1 MKTDSTLRITR
12 RQYRQFAE
20 LAKLSGVGLT
30 LDTFTNLGG
39 IWGVYSCWAQP
50 IVRDASIDRRLC
62 DERIAIKLATSV
74 NAGAFRGSRRPE
86 MDWSA
91 LDDCEIY
98 PFLVNHEIGHHLD
111 NFLLWDL
118 ILAPDQVARD
128 QCHKVIYRV
137 NEMLADRYA
146 WEQVRPGEPL
156 PLSETG
162 KRMQDVMADDLDLLQ
177 RHFPRKRR
185 KPKALPGGQYAY
197 VPASMLK
204 TEELAAFVGPHVSPA
219 LIEHTRNRRRI
230 YRRDSRLRG

>member
-1 MKTDSTLRITR
+1 VKTDTTLRITR

-20 LAKLSGVGLT
+20 LAKSNGVGLT

-39 IWGVYSCWAQP
+39 IWGEYSCWAQP
-50 IVRDASIDRRLC
+50 IIHDVSSDSRLC

-74 NAGAFRGSRRPE
+74 NAGAFRGTHRPE
-86 MDWSA
+86 LDWSA
-91 LDDCEIY
+91 LDDSEIY
-98 PFLVNHEIGHHLD
+98 PFIVSHEIGHHVD
-111 NFLLWDL
+111 NFAYWDIAL
-118 ILAPDQVARD
+118 MPDLAARD
-128 QCHKVIYRV
+128 RCHKVMYRV

-162 KRMQDVMADDLDLLQ
+162 KRLQEEMATDLELLNQ
-177 RHFPRKRR
+177 HMPRTRR
-185 KPKALPGGQYAY
+185 APKVLPSGQYAY

-219 LIEHTRNRRRI
+219 LIEHTRNRRRVH
-230 YRRDSRLRG
+230 RRDSRLRG